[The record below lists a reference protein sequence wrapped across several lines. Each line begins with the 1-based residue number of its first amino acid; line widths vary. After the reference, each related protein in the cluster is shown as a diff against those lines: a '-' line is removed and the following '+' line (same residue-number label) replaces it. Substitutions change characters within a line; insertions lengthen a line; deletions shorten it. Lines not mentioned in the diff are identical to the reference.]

1 MMGVEGG
8 ELPVTGWESAGAL
21 CITSHV
27 YTLHL
32 SSLILYLCIYNY
44 SVCIPRNDTYDRSGV
59 WSDSLT
65 VYKQVATSS

>member
-1 MMGVEGG
+1 MGVEGG

-32 SSLILYLCIYNY
+32 ILYLYNYNY